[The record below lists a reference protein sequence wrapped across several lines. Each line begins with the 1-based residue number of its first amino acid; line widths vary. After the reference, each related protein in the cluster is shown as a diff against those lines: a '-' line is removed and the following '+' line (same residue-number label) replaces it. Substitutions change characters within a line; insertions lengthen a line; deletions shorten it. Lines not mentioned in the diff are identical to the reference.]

1 MHTVLI
7 TGGRTGIGKALV
19 KAFASSGHQVIACSR
34 QIKTNHFAHDIY
46 EHHLNVLEANSIAQL
61 FEDLDKENL
70 HIDILIN
77 NAGIGIYKP
86 FLEIN
91 LAEWDLV
98 MNTNIRGNFLCTQAA
113 ISRMI
118 LYGGGRII
126 NIGSIIEKYPRPMNS
141 VYAASKAAISNLSS
155 QLNEELVHQ
164 RIRISNIFLG
174 ATDTAIWQ
182 TRDFANKNQMLK
194 VKWVAAEIYH
204 IACLP
209 LDIRIDAIEILPEQ
223 GVL

>member
-1 MHTVLI
+1 MHTILI

-19 KAFASSGHQVIACSR
+19 KVFAASGHQVIACSR
-34 QIKTNHFAHDIY
+34 QIKANHFQHDIY
-46 EHHLNVLEANSIAQL
+46 EHHLNVLDPNSIAQL

-70 HIDILIN
+70 HVDILIN
-77 NAGIGIYKP
+77 NAGTGIYKP

-155 QLNEELVHQ
+155 QLNEELLHQ

-174 ATDTAIWQ
+174 ATDTAILNSQ
-182 TRDFANKNQMLK
+182 RIRHQDFFLLKN
-194 VKWVAAEIYH
+194 
-204 IACLP
+204 
-209 LDIRIDAIEILPEQ
+209 
-223 GVL
+223 

>member
-7 TGGRTGIGKALV
+7 TGGRTGIGQALV
-19 KAFASSGHQVIACSR
+19 QAFASSGHQVIACSR
-34 QIKTNHFAHDIY
+34 QIKANHFAHDIY

-91 LAEWDLV
+91 LDEWDLV
-98 MNTNIRGNFLCTQAA
+98 MNTNIRGTFLCTQAA
-113 ISRMI
+113 IARMI
-118 LYGGGRII
+118 IYGGGRIM

-141 VYAASKAAISNLSS
+141 VYGASKAAISNLSS
-155 QLNEELVHQ
+155 QLNEELIHQ
-164 RIRISNIFLG
+164 RIHISNIFFFFRCNGYRHL
-174 ATDTAIWQ
+174 
-182 TRDFANKNQMLK
+182 ANKGLCQ
-194 VKWVAAEIYH
+194 
-204 IACLP
+204 
-209 LDIRIDAIEILPEQ
+209 
-223 GVL
+223 